1 MNRPRLTV
9 FLMIENGY
17 VRKSVKFKNS
27 VYIGDPLNTVKIF
40 SDFEVDE
47 LIFVDI
53 NATMENRNPDYEL
66 IKNIAS
72 VSRMP
77 LCYGGGINNL
87 NQIEK
92 IISLGVEKVSICSAA
107 ILNKNLIKEA
117 ATIFGKQSIVGCLD
131 IRFSKKLQQYQVYT
145 HNGEENLDLDLESC
159 IEFLVINGVGEILI
173 NNIDL
178 DGTYGGFDIDLVSK
192 ITELA
197 SIPVS
202 ICGGGKSYLDIKNL
216 WKLTNISGIVCGS
229 LWSFKENNNSVL
241 INYPN
246 KKDKHSL
253 FDSKKI

>member
-17 VRKSVKFKNS
+17 VRKSVQFKSS

-53 NATMENRNPDYEL
+53 SATKENRNPDYGL

-87 NQIEK
+87 DQIEK
-92 IISLGVEKVSICSAA
+92 IINLGVEKISICSAA
-107 ILNKNLIKEA
+107 ILNKSLVKEA
-117 ATIFGKQSIVGCLD
+117 AATFGKQSIVGCLD
-131 IRFSKKLQQYQVYT
+131 IKYSKELKKYQVYT
-145 HNGEENLDLDLESC
+145 HNGNKNLNLGLESC
-159 IEFLVINGVGEILI
+159 IEFLVTNGVGEILI

-178 DGTYGGFDIDLVSK
+178 DGTYGGFNLDLISK
-192 ITELA
+192 ITELTPV
-197 SIPVS
+197 PVS
-202 ICGGGKSYLDIKNL
+202 ICGGASSYLDIKNL
-216 WKLTNISGIVCGS
+216 WKNTNISGIVSGS
-229 LWSFKENNNSVL
+229 LWSFYENNNTVL
-241 INYPN
+241 LNYPN
-246 KKDKHSL
+246 KKDKLNL
-253 FDSKKI
+253 FASKKT